1 MWLSETVLFG
11 FIGIDLFTLRFK
23 STAWIHEISDI

>member
-23 STAWIHEISDI
+23 STA